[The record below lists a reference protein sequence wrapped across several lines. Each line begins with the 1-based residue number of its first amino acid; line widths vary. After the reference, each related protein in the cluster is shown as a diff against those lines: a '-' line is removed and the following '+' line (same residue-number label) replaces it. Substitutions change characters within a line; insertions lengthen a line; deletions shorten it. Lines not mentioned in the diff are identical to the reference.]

1 MIISKP
7 NLNIGDLARYCLDTI
22 IVYPKLE
29 ERVKYFY
36 MSALYK
42 WEKGE
47 AENVACQ
54 MAVSSV
60 DDLKKKRLKKI

>member
-1 MIISKP
+1 MLESKP

-29 ERVKYFY
+29 ELTKYYY
-36 MSALYK
+36 MKALSN

-54 MAVSSV
+54 IAIININ
-60 DDLKKKRLKKI
+60 DLIKGRL